1 MRGLVSAGDSYRAAP
16 HVRRFGK
23 ADLGYAPKR
32 TLRAWGLLPCL
43 TLVGFAFATTLANGV
58 NTAHASVVE
67 RFIPISQLPQRAGAL
82 APREVANLRG
92 HGSQT
97 SSLVQSSARALSS
110 GTPPLVHQSFQG
122 IFDPSIVPPDT
133 NGAAG
138 PTRQVE
144 IINLMVGIW
153 SRSSPPVLLTQQTL
167 EALTGSSGT
176 ALGDPRVVWDPQ
188 TSRFYYTV
196 LDDTN
201 SALLTGFSTTASP
214 SSAADWCR
222 YAMPQTNGI
231 DMPHLGDSK
240 DFILVGF
247 YLFNNGPKVA
257 WYTKPA
263 AGTTCPASL
272 ASGMQA
278 MPSAGGYPPV
288 PAHEVD
294 VQSTGYVLAAGNGTN
309 LTMVKVTK
317 SGSGSAIFSAPSS
330 ISVPPF
336 TGAPPAPQQGSGQ
349 LIDVFDARLQEAV
362 GAVDPSRA
370 GKFALWTEHTVAGGA
385 GSMIRWYEI
394 DPSTNGLFESG
405 TVRSPTLWMFSGAIS
420 PDRLVNGSVHKFGDS
435 MVLSFNTSS
444 STTHI
449 AIRVVSKIGSA
460 PQSAPLLVKASTAPY
475 LSYDCAAANSTCRWG
490 DYSGAAPDPKA
501 SSTSRHGAVWAA
513 NEWNVTNPDPRG
525 STAWRTWIF
534 TASP

>member
-1 MRGLVSAGDSYRAAP
+1 MVSAGDSYRAAP

-32 TLRAWGLLPCL
+32 TLRAWRLLPCL

-67 RFIPISQLPQRAGAL
+67 RFIPISHLPQRAGAL

-247 YLFNNGPKVA
+247 YLFHNGPEVA

-330 ISVPPF
+330 ISVPPLH
-336 TGAPPAPQQGSGQ
+336 GSAARPQQGSGQ

-362 GAVDPSRA
+362 GAVDPPGQGSSRC
-370 GKFALWTEHTVAGGA
+370 GP
-385 GSMIRWYEI
+385 SIR
-394 DPSTNGLFESG
+394 S
-405 TVRSPTLWMFSGAIS
+405 
-420 PDRLVNGSVHKFGDS
+420 
-435 MVLSFNTSS
+435 
-444 STTHI
+444 
-449 AIRVVSKIGSA
+449 RVG
-460 PQSAPLLVKASTAPY
+460 PG
-475 LSYDCAAANSTCRWG
+475 R
-490 DYSGAAPDPKA
+490 
-501 SSTSRHGAVWAA
+501 
-513 NEWNVTNPDPRG
+513 
-525 STAWRTWIF
+525 
-534 TASP
+534 